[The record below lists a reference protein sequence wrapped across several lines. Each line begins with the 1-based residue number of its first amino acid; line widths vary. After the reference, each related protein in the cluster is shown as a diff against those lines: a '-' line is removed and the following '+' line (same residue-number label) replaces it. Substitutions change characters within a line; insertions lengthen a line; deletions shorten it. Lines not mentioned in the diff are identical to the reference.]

1 MIFAKLNRL
10 ALDRVKSVSGMY
22 RNERVKVHC
31 NFFFFTKIVDFL

>member
-1 MIFAKLNRL
+1 MILAKLNRL

-31 NFFFFTKIVDFL
+31 TLFFYQRF